1 MLGSMNPNFNPSNM
15 VVPGIGGQGAFGPSG
30 KAPSYMT
37 TTNANM
43 TGTQAAAPNSS
54 QGSFL
59 SSMFGQ
65 MGGGSTPQPQG
76 IAGLQAQPLDPQ
88 QQLQQQQF
96 ASQMKQQ
103 LQQQQPQQ
111 QQMQGMQTSQPQ
123 SNRRAY
129 DPVGMQRGQQGNLMQ
144 QQGGQQFAP
153 SPRDQ
158 MSDRDRFMEGQFQ
171 GNQDMPQAQIDA
183 MRSQFGNTFD
193 AQGRNP
199 RPPKAEGLGVS
210 NFVGASSNDMQR
222 MLNRGSISGD
232 NMGDVRR
239 QMEQLR
245 SNEFLAKMRAQN
257 PERFNNPSPPLPLAG
272 MPQQMPPPLAGGAPQ
287 YHGQFVQSGNV
298 PPGVDP
304 GTLPRPPNPFFTD
317 LSEYAPPSSLPGLG
331 GIMGQAPPSMQ
342 RNIPLMQNQ
351 MQNQQP
357 PNYGPQ
363 QMSAFGQGASNYSGS
378 IGNPRMSPF
387 QQMSPSGFSMM
398 QPSTGSQNSAPIQ
411 SPFA

>member
-65 MGGGSTPQPQG
+65 QAG
-76 IAGLQAQPLDPQ
+76 IAGLQSQPLAPQ
-88 QQLQQQQF
+88 QQL
-96 ASQMKQQ
+96 QQ

-158 MSDRDRFMEGQFQ
+158 MSDRDRFIEGQFQ

-232 NMGDVRR
+232 NMGDAQRR
-239 QMEQLR
+239 MEQLR

-257 PERFNNPSPPLPLAG
+257 PERFNNPPPSA
-272 MPQQMPPPLAGGAPQ
+272 PPTDPRIFPT
-287 YHGQFVQSGNV
+287 
-298 PPGVDP
+298 PPGVNP
-304 GTLPRPPNPFFTD
+304 GLADGVPRQFPGLTPTSPSVFTP
-317 LSEYAPPSSLPGLG
+317 PPSSAAGTAGGLG
-331 GIMGQAPPSMQ
+331 GIMGQAPSNLTQYLEMMRSPMQ
-342 RNIPLMQNQ
+342 QGGYGGPPAQAPQVNPMQSYGMMGMASP
-351 MQNQQP
+351 MQA
-357 PNYGPQ
+357 
-363 QMSAFGQGASNYSGS
+363 QMSQMPEQIMQQGGYA
-378 IGNPRMSPF
+378 P
-387 QQMSPSGFSMM
+387 M
-398 QPSTGSQNSAPIQ
+398 QAPTGSQNSAPIA

>member
-65 MGGGSTPQPQG
+65 QPG
-76 IAGLQAQPLDPQ
+76 IAGLQAQPLNPQ
-88 QQLQQQQF
+88 QQL
-96 ASQMKQQ
+96 
-103 LQQQQPQQ
+103 

-123 SNRRAY
+123 LQ
-129 DPVGMQRGQQGNLMQ
+129 PQQV
-144 QQGGQQFAP
+144 GQQFAP

-158 MSDRDRFMEGQFQ
+158 MSDRDRFIEGQFQ
-171 GNQDMPQAQIDA
+171 GNQDIPQAQIDA

-193 AQGRNP
+193 AQVGGP

-210 NFVGASSNDMQR
+210 SFVGASSNDMQR

-232 NMGDVRR
+232 NMADVRR
-239 QMEQLR
+239 QMEQTR
-245 SNEFLAKMRAQN
+245 SNEFLTKMRAQN

-272 MPQQMPPPLAGGAPQ
+272 MPQQMPPSLAGGAPQ
-287 YHGQFVQSGNV
+287 FPGNV

-304 GTLPRPPNPFFTD
+304 GTLPRPPNIYRTMGEGNTP
-317 LSEYAPPSSLPGLG
+317 PPSSLAGLG

-342 RNIPLMQNQ
+342 QNIPLMQNQ

-363 QMSAFGQGASNYSGS
+363 QMPPMMGGFGQGS

>member
-1 MLGSMNPNFNPSNM
+1 MTSYAFLP
-15 VVPGIGGQGAFGPSG
+15 GQGPGL
-30 KAPSYMT
+30 T
-37 TTNANM
+37 
-43 TGTQAAAPNSS
+43 
-54 QGSFL
+54 
-59 SSMFGQ
+59 
-65 MGGGSTPQPQG
+65 
-76 IAGLQAQPLDPQ
+76 GLQPPPLDPQ
-88 QQLQQQQF
+88 QL
-96 ASQMKQQ
+96 
-103 LQQQQPQQ
+103 
-111 QQMQGMQTSQPQ
+111 QGMQTSQPMID
-123 SNRRAY
+123 ST
-129 DPVGMQRGQQGNLMQ
+129 GSQRGPQFDQLQRPPGTMGLQQRL
-144 QQGGQQFAP
+144 
-153 SPRDQ
+153 
-158 MSDRDRFMEGQFQ
+158 
-171 GNQDMPQAQIDA
+171 
-183 MRSQFGNTFD
+183 
-193 AQGRNP
+193 RNP

-232 NMGDVRR
+232 NMGDAQRR
-239 QMEQLR
+239 MEQLR

-387 QQMSPSGFSMM
+387 QQMSPSGFAMM
-398 QPSTGSQNSAPIQ
+398 QPSTGSQNSAPIP

>member
-1 MLGSMNPNFNPSNM
+1 
-15 VVPGIGGQGAFGPSG
+15 
-30 KAPSYMT
+30 
-37 TTNANM
+37 
-43 TGTQAAAPNSS
+43 
-54 QGSFL
+54 
-59 SSMFGQ
+59 
-65 MGGGSTPQPQG
+65 
-76 IAGLQAQPLDPQ
+76 
-88 QQLQQQQF
+88 
-96 ASQMKQQ
+96 
-103 LQQQQPQQ
+103 
-111 QQMQGMQTSQPQ
+111 
-123 SNRRAY
+123 
-129 DPVGMQRGQQGNLMQ
+129 
-144 QQGGQQFAP
+144 
-153 SPRDQ
+153 
-158 MSDRDRFMEGQFQ
+158 
-171 GNQDMPQAQIDA
+171 MPQAQIDA

-232 NMGDVRR
+232 NMGDAQRR
-239 QMEQLR
+239 MEQLR
-245 SNEFLAKMRAQN
+245 SNEFLTKMRAQN
-257 PERFNNPSPPLPLAG
+257 PERFNNSPPSAP
-272 MPQQMPPPLAGGAPQ
+272 PTDPRIFPTPPPPPLAGGAPQ

-357 PNYGPQ
+357 PNYGSQQLPQ
-363 QMSAFGQGASNYSGS
+363 MMGGFGQGS

-387 QQMSPSGFSMM
+387 QQMSPSGFAMM